1 MVETEVRDVLGDG
14 GLLSTVISGY
24 KQRDGQI
31 AMAEAIYDAYKTQ
44 KNVLINAPTG
54 NGKSIGG
61 LVPAI
66 LNKRYG
72 KTIISTA
79 TKALQSQYEN
89 KDIPMLHKIL
99 NFTSH
104 VLKGRD
110 NYVCLNKCKENESAI
125 PYDIRDKFNKWLETT
140 STGDLET
147 LDFVIPQMLKNKLNS
162 NADECLE
169 SDCPYARQC
178 FYSKNRA
185 LAMSS
190 DVLVVNHDLLSLY
203 LMLRDTKHISMF
215 GDVYSIIVD
224 EAHKLEEIMTKYLG
238 FTLNVNSCKTFTKN
252 VVSYC
257 DKCAERHLMSKEQ
270 YENIKFDCEI
280 IMRNMKSLFSDFVQ
294 DEDMTY
300 RLYPSKF
307 DIDICK
313 SQLTLL
319 SSICNR
325 LPSSEN
331 FDPHTDKKVIKKF
344 DSIISRKHSL
354 SKVFDMLY
362 NISENILEYCY
373 YVDTCDDI
381 TRITL
386 TISPI
391 DISAQMERM
400 LFTRRNE
407 MEDGDIGCVSL
418 LSATL
423 CVNGSFR
430 FIKSRL
436 GINPYYE
443 DTEENCLTELSI
455 PEMFDY
461 RHSCLLYVPKGI
473 IEPSNRDGDKKIFT
487 QQIVDTLQEIDG
499 IVDGGIL
506 SLFTSYSEMDKVYD
520 NIVGKTKRQ
529 LINQISSSRQ
539 KALDDFKSDE
549 NAIFFG
555 TKTFWEGVDIQGRA
569 CSCVLIDRIPFP
581 VPSDPIIEARIDKI
595 KREDG
600 NWFDEYYLP
609 IAIIALQQGFG
620 RLIRTHKDLGMVV
633 LMDTRIITK
642 GYGRKI
648 IRSLPDCLQTRN
660 IDKVKLFW
668 DVVKYKRALRNGV
681 KHDRQKEL

>member
-1 MVETEVRDVLGDG
+1 MDNKSVKDVLGNG
-14 GLLSTVISGY
+14 GLLSTVIDNY

-31 AMAEAIYDAYKTQ
+31 EMAEAINDAYINQKT
-44 KNVLINAPTG
+44 VLINAPTG

-79 TKALQSQYEN
+79 TKALQSQYET

-110 NYVCLNKCKENESAI
+110 NYVCLNKCKENESSI
-125 PYDIRDKFNKWLETT
+125 PYELRDRFHKWLE
-140 STGDLET
+140 STDNGDLET
-147 LDFVIPQMLKNKLNS
+147 LDFVLPQMLKSKLNS

-169 SDCPYARQC
+169 SDCPYAKKC
-178 FYSKNRA
+178 FYAKNKA
-185 LAMSS
+185 LAINA

-203 LMLRDTKHISMF
+203 LMLKDTKHISMF

-238 FTLNVNSCKTFTKN
+238 FNLNSNSCKSFTNN
-252 VVSYC
+252 VISYC
-257 DKCAERHLMSKEQ
+257 DKCMERHLLSKEQ
-270 YENIKFDCEI
+270 YENIKFDCEVV
-280 IMRNMKSLFSDFVQ
+280 MRNMKTLFSDFIQ
-294 DEDMTY
+294 DEEMTY
-300 RLYPSKF
+300 RLYPNKF
-307 DIDICK
+307 NVDICRT
-313 SQLTLL
+313 QMTLI

-325 LPSSEN
+325 LPSSDN
-331 FDPHTDKKVIKKF
+331 FNPQTDKKTIKK
-344 DSIISRKHSL
+344 IENISKRRVSL
-354 SKVFDMLY
+354 CKIFDMLY
-362 NISENILEYCY
+362 NISDNIMDYCY

-381 TRITL
+381 QRIDL
-386 TISPI
+386 TIAPI
-391 DISAQMERM
+391 DISSQMNRM
-400 LFTRRNE
+400 LFDRRKDL
-407 MEDGDIGCVSL
+407 EDGDIGCVSL

-423 CVNGSFR
+423 FVNGSFN

-436 GINPYYE
+436 GIQKYYSDEE
-443 DTEENCLTELSI
+443 DEICLTELSV

-473 IEPSNRDGDKKIFT
+473 IEPSNRDGDKKVFT
-487 QQIVDTLQEIDG
+487 KQIIETILDVDE

-506 SLFTSYSEMDKVYD
+506 SLFTSYSEMDRVYD
-520 NIVGKTKRQ
+520 GVNGNTKRD
-529 LINQISSSRQ
+529 LINQMLSSRQ
-539 KALDDFKSDE
+539 KALADFKDSED
-549 NAIFFG
+549 AIFFG

-633 LMDTRIITK
+633 LMDIRIITK
-642 GYGRKI
+642 GYGKKI
-648 IRSLPDCLQTRN
+648 LRSLPDCLKTRD
-660 IDKVKLFW
+660 IEKVKLFW
-668 DVVKYKRALRNGV
+668 DVVKHKRALRNGV
-681 KHDRQKEL
+681 KHD